1 MAGDGGPDPALRR
14 ALLAGAG
21 VVTAVWFAIVAL
33 IDEAPFALTFDD
45 AYYYA
50 AIARNLARGAGST
63 FDGINPTNG
72 YHPLWMAVSVIPFR
86 LGLDDLA
93 AVRTLLL
100 VQVLVWGLALA
111 LVGRLV
117 ADVVGPVRPPA
128 RGAAVAVV
136 AATFTLAGLSPFI
149 VKTFV
154 NGMETGIAV
163 AILAA
168 VLLVAVRHPDP
179 VSGPRGA
186 AVVLGL
192 LLAAAFLARTD
203 AAVLVAA
210 AALWTLPGAV
220 RARRP
225 ARLALVAGPAAVTA
239 VVYLALN
246 QRWFGSPWQVSG
258 LIKRAPIDVGTV
270 VTMVVIV
277 TVAALLAGHGWRRSV
292 GGRPPRRTPA
302 RFPRADR
309 CAAATAWFGAACLVL
324 VGYYQVLQTQQWLWY
339 FAPVVLWLVVLF
351 VLAVADV
358 VGAAQEGD
366 PARARARVLGVG
378 GAVFVVPLLVGL
390 VIQGRSFA
398 DPTVRSIQV
407 ANRDAGRWI
416 DANLPPGAVL
426 ASWDAGVVGYFGHR
440 PVVNLDGVV
449 NSHAWYEALRNG
461 TTGTVLRCE
470 GVNGVVNHGAGAT
483 GDDPDIVALIDQTW
497 GPGAGGEGPVHTVPF
512 SYSGTSNAG
521 GFEAGG
527 GTTDQAVRLYRVDPG
542 RVGPAPGDHCP

>member
-1 MAGDGGPDPALRR
+1 MAGDGEPDPGLRR

-21 VVTAVWFAIVAL
+21 VVTVVWFVGVAL
-33 IDEAPFALTFDD
+33 IGEAPFALTFDD

-86 LGLDDLA
+86 LGLDDLD
-93 AVRTLLL
+93 AVRALLL
-100 VQVLVWGLALA
+100 VQVLAWGLALV
-111 LVGRLV
+111 LLGRLV
-117 ADVVGPVRPPA
+117 AEVVGPLRAPA

-136 AATFTLAGLSPFI
+136 AAAFTLVGLSPFI

-154 NGMETGIAV
+154 NGLETGIGV

-179 VSGPRGA
+179 ATGPRRA
-186 AVVLGL
+186 AMVLGV

-203 AAVLVAA
+203 AALLTAA
-210 AALWTLPGAV
+210 AGLWTLPGAV

-225 ARLALVAGPAAVTA
+225 GRLALVVGPTAVTG

-258 LIKRAPIDVGTV
+258 LIKRAPLDAGAVA
-270 VTMVVIV
+270 TMALVV
-277 TVAALLAGHGWRRSV
+277 TVAGLLAVHGWRRSV
-292 GGRPPRRTPA
+292 GGHPPRRAPA
-302 RFPRADR
+302 RFPRAGR

-358 VGAAQEGD
+358 VDAAQEGD
-366 PARARARVLGVG
+366 PGRARARVLGVG
-378 GAVFVVPLLVGL
+378 GGVFVVPLLIGL
-390 VIQGRSFA
+390 IVQGRSFA

-426 ASWDAGVVGYFGHR
+426 ASWDAGVVGYFAHR

-449 NSHAWYEALRNG
+449 NSHAWYDAVRTG
-461 TTGTVLRCE
+461 TTGTILRCE
-470 GVNGVVNHGAGAT
+470 GVSGVVNHGAGAT

-497 GPGAGGEGPVHTVPF
+497 GPGAGGAGPVHTVPF
-512 SYSGTSNAG
+512 AYSGTSNAG
-521 GFEAGG
+521 GFEASGG
-527 GTTDQAVRLYRVDPG
+527 RSEQAVRLYAVDPG
-542 RVGPAPGDHCP
+542 RVGPRPGDRCP

>member
-1 MAGDGGPDPALRR
+1 MAGDGAPDPALRR

-21 VVTAVWFAIVAL
+21 VVTAVWFAAVAL

-72 YHPLWMAVSVIPFR
+72 YHPLWMAVSVVPFR
-86 LGLDDLA
+86 LGLDDLD
-93 AVRTLLL
+93 AVRALLL
-100 VQVLVWGLALA
+100 VQVLAWGLALV

-117 ADVVGPVRPPA
+117 AEVVGPVRPPA
-128 RGAAVAVV
+128 RGAALAVI
-136 AATFTLAGLSPFI
+136 AATFTLVGLSPFV

-154 NGMETGIAV
+154 NGMETGVGV
-163 AILAA
+163 ALLAA

-179 VSGPRGA
+179 AAGPRGA
-186 AVVLGL
+186 AVVLGV

-210 AALWTLPGAV
+210 AGLWTLPGAV

-225 ARLALVAGPAAVTA
+225 ARLALVVGPAAVTA
-239 VVYLALN
+239 VGYLALN

-258 LIKRAPIDVGTV
+258 LIKRAPVDARAVA
-270 VTMVVIV
+270 TMAALGA
-277 TVAALLAGHGWRRSV
+277 VAALLAVHGWRRSV
-292 GGRPPRRTPA
+292 RARPPRRADP
-302 RFPRADR
+302 RFPRAGR
-309 CAAATAWFGAACLVL
+309 CAAATAWFGAAALVL

-358 VGAAQEGD
+358 AVAAQEGD
-366 PARARARVLGVG
+366 PARAPARVAAVG
-378 GAVFVVPLLVGL
+378 GLVFVLPLLAGL
-390 VIQGRSFA
+390 VVQGRAFA
-398 DPTVRSIQV
+398 DPTVRSIQL

-426 ASWDAGVVGYFGHR
+426 ASWDAGVVGYFAHR

-449 NSHAWYEALRNG
+449 NSHAWYEALRAG
-461 TTGTVLRCE
+461 TDPAVLRCE
-470 GVNGVVNHGAGAT
+470 GVGWVVNHGAGAT
-483 GDDPDIVALIDQTW
+483 GDDPDIVAMMDRTW
-497 GPGAGGEGPVHTVPF
+497 GAGAGGPGPVHVEPF
-512 SYSGTSNAG
+512 RYSGTSNAG
-521 GFEAGG
+521 GLQAGDG
-527 GTTDQAVRLYRVDPG
+527 LQDEAVRLYRVDPA
-542 RVGPAPGDHCP
+542 RVGPRAGDRCP